1 MDWVKE
7 PMIQRE
13 LHQRGA
19 IGHECAYDAL
29 LIEWVDAE

>member
-1 MDWVKE
+1 VKE

-19 IGHECAYDAL
+19 IGENCAWDAL
-29 LIEWVDAE
+29 LIGWVDVE